1 MKGKVV
7 DLNGAAVREI
17 ELAEEVFG
25 LESPSKSAIYEAI
38 KNELAN
44 LRQGTS
50 STKTKAEVSGTGKK
64 PWKQKG
70 TGRASFGT
78 SRNPVWVH
86 GGIAFG
92 PKPRDFS
99 YKIPKK
105 VKNLAYRSIFSLK
118 GIANDLVILDQL
130 ESDGKTKDFR
140 QKLEKVT
147 GDAKVT
153 VVLAASEKDA
163 LVKRAGKNLP
173 NVTCLSYNMLTA
185 HALYYSEKV
194 VLTEETAKLLNDFL
208 LKK

>member
-1 MKGKVV
+1 MKAKVV
-7 DLNGAAVREI
+7 DLNGKELKDI
-17 ELAEEVFG
+17 ELNDEVFNIK
-25 LESPSKSAIYEAI
+25 PNKSVVYEAI

-99 YKIPKK
+99 YSIPKK
-105 VKNLAYRSIFSLK
+105 VKTLAYKSIFSMKNLEK
-118 GIANDLVILDQL
+118 NMVILDKL
-130 ESDGKTKDFR
+130 VVEAGKTKDLR
-140 QKLEKVT
+140 TQIDKILDGAKASIILT
-147 GDAKVT
+147 G
-153 VVLAASEKDA
+153 SESDS
-163 LVKRAGKNLP
+163 LVKRAGRNLP
-173 NVTCLSYNMLTA
+173 NLTCLNFNMLKA
-185 HALYYSEKV
+185 HALYYSDKI
-194 VLTEETAKLLNDFL
+194 VLTEESAKLLGDYLN
-208 LKK
+208 K